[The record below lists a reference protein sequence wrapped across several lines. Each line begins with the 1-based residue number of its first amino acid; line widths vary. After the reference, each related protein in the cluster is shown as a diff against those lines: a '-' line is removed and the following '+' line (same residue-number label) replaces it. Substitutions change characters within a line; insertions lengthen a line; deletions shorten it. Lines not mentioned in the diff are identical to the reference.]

1 MLPTSLCILGVLLIG
16 SANGVIRIEPE
27 NPVVR
32 LGDPAQLMCKVRGP
46 IKSCLWEING
56 ELYTLQE
63 GAKYQPLG
71 NLQDGECGIQAY
83 VTEQENGQWTCRVF
97 VEGVVDR
104 AERASTNVTIL
115 SLPQIAIRPSDNP
128 ITVIAGETS
137 DLNCIVGNARPAP
150 AILWMIGDREI
161 DASNRKTV
169 AVPSRDGLTTITDT
183 LHYAFQAGDHGQTVR
198 CITAGPWIRESDDH
212 DTTAQLNVI
221 FPPQPKEPST
231 LYGFVAGQPGDVTV
245 NFTANPRPVR
255 VAWKLDDGSELA
267 VEPFTGRASTDRIDV
282 MELKNTNASS
292 YEARLRIKSVSEAD
306 ARRHFRLIV
315 ESDLNSELYTQ
326 EYIVRISMSAAP
338 LQCNNPNQSDCQ
350 TQVRTV
356 DFRSDLAGGVSG
368 GGIAAIIIVLV
379 AVLVVTAVV
388 LYARNTGRWCFA
400 GRRRTVGEGESQAR
414 IDEENPG
421 EIIKEKEGK
430 EGPLKGSNEN
440 LNLQLAGSEANGSAT
455 DNGNVT
461 TPVKEAPADGKDTA
475 V

>member
-1 MLPTSLCILGVLLIG
+1 MLPKSLILGVLLIG
-16 SANGVIRIEPE
+16 FANGVIRIEPE

-32 LGDPAQLMCKVRGP
+32 LGDPTQLMCKVRGP

-63 GAKYQPLG
+63 GAKYQPIG

-104 AERASTNVTIL
+104 AERASTNVTL
-115 SLPQIAIRPSDNP
+115 LALPQIAIRPSDNP

-169 AVPSRDGLTTITDT
+169 AVPSRDGLMTITDT

-198 CITAGPWIRESDDH
+198 CITAGPWIREDDNH

-282 MELKNTNASS
+282 MELRNTNASS

-338 LQCNNPNQSDCQ
+338 LQS
-350 TQVRTV
+350 
-356 DFRSDLAGGVSG
+356 GGVSG